1 MFKEIKATDIKEN
14 IVDLL
19 KNNWGLVTAGDSEK
33 YNMMTA
39 SWGFMG
45 EIWGEDSV
53 VVFIRPQRYT
63 LEFVEKYDTFS
74 LSFYGLQKQI
84 HKLCGHTSGRD
95 VDKMKESGLTPEFV
109 CGAPCFKEAR
119 LNIVCKKMYS
129 DRIKPENFIDKS
141 KDTKWYPDSDYH
153 IVFVA
158 KIEKAFLG

>member
-1 MFKEIKATDIKEN
+1 MQEIAIKE
-14 IVDLL
+14 L
-19 KNNWGLVTAGDSEK
+19 KENFIKDISDEWMLISAGNEEK

-53 VVFIRPQRYT
+53 VIFIRPQRYT

-74 LSFYGLQKQI
+74 LSFYGTDKQI

-141 KDTKWYPDSDYH
+141 KDTKWYPDSDHH
-153 IVFVA
+153 IVFIA